1 MSATACARP
10 VSPPYAPRLPG
21 RCSLPSSRLSG
32 SLRVPPYD
40 ALLDAT
46 EQAPNRGSV
55 GR

>member
-10 VSPPYAPRLPG
+10 VSPPYAPRPAG
-21 RCSLPSSRLSG
+21 RCSLPSNPPTG
-32 SLRVPPYD
+32 NPRVPPYD